1 MSFSTY
7 PYRIAA
13 HTRQQVLQDVQVN
26 FPRQDPAQ
34 IMELLDLYGLE
45 PSEQH
50 RERVQ
55 IAILQLSNGN
65 LPRLFDLVEMAKSD
79 YRTLL
84 YRAERAYS

>member
-1 MSFSTY
+1 MSLSSY
-7 PYRIAA
+7 PYRIATN
-13 HTRQQVLQDVQVN
+13 TRQQVLQGVQVN
-26 FPRQDPAQ
+26 FPRHNPSQ

-45 PSEQH
+45 PSEQQ

-65 LPRLFDLVEMAKSD
+65 LPRLFDLVEMAKHD

-84 YRAERAYS
+84 HQAEHAYA